1 MPQDYVGGGGAVAE
15 SEEFKTATLLA
26 LGQAMEAKAPY
37 LKDNGDRIANIC
49 ASMAMLLGLTPTEM
63 EEVRNAGL
71 LHDIGMINT
80 TDSVLQKS
88 GPLTDQEREHVRNH
102 AIVGARILEPLTFLG
117 RAGEYTRYH
126 HERLDG
132 SGYPEALRGEE
143 IPLGAQIVG
152 LADSYAALTQERP
165 FRPALSPG
173 EAVETLRGGEGVW
186 FSRRLLDSL
195 ERSVMDA
202 AEHLGR

>member
-1 MPQDYVGGGGAVAE
+1 MQQDYVGGEGSAE
-15 SEEFKTATLLA
+15 TEAFKTATLLA
-26 LGQAMEAKAPY
+26 LGQAMEAKALY
-37 LKDNGDRIANIC
+37 LKDNGERIANIC
-49 ASMAMLLGLTPTEM
+49 ASMAMRLGLTPTEM

-80 TDSVLQKS
+80 TDFVLQKN

-102 AIVGARILEPLTFLG
+102 TIVGARILEPLSFLG
-117 RAGEYTRYH
+117 RVGEYTRYH

-152 LADSYAALTQERP
+152 LADSYAALTQKRP
-165 FRPALSPG
+165 FRPALSPR
-173 EAVETLRGGEGVW
+173 ETVETLRGAEGIW
-186 FSRRLLDSL
+186 FSGRLLDAL
-195 ERSVMDA
+195 ERALTDA
-202 AEHLGR
+202 TDDFGR

>member
-1 MPQDYVGGGGAVAE
+1 M
-15 SEEFKTATLLA
+15 
-26 LGQAMEAKAPY
+26 
-37 LKDNGDRIANIC
+37 
-49 ASMAMLLGLTPTEM
+49 
-63 EEVRNAGL
+63 
-71 LHDIGMINT
+71 
-80 TDSVLQKS
+80 
-88 GPLTDQEREHVRNH
+88 
-102 AIVGARILEPLTFLG
+102 
-117 RAGEYTRYH
+117 
-126 HERLDG
+126 
-132 SGYPEALRGEE
+132 
-143 IPLGAQIVG
+143 G